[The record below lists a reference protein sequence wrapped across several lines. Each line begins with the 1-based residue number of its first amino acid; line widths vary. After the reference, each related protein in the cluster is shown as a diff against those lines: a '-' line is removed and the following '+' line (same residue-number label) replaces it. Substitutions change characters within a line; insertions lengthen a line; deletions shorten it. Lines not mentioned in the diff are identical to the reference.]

1 MHMDS
6 MTANAWN
13 SRGQDALDQNDYAE
27 AIECFG
33 KAIEMEP
40 EWSVPHYN
48 LGLTHKF
55 CKNWQECREHNWKA
69 HQLDPED
76 EAAIWNLAIS
86 SVAVGDWESARTAF
100 TGIGLEVPDEP
111 GPWTFN
117 FGITPIRVNP
127 EENPEVVWAR
137 RLDPVRASLINV
149 PFADCGRRYG
159 DIVLHDG
166 APNGYRLLG
175 DREVPV
181 FDELK
186 LLEVSPL
193 HTFEVILESTES
205 VESLVAL
212 MEEHELQAENW
223 SKSVRFLCRACSEG
237 RPHESHDHDLE
248 EPPDDLI
255 RLGVAA
261 TDQALIEEVV
271 GRWKAGSVKR
281 LERVL

>member
-1 MHMDS
+1 
-6 MTANAWN
+6 MTANDWN
-13 SRGQDALDQNDYAE
+13 TKGQDALDDDNYAE

-55 CKNWQECREHNWKA
+55 SKNWEECRVHNWKA

-76 EAAIWNLAIS
+76 EAAVWNLAIS
-86 SVAVGDWESARTAF
+86 SVALGDWESARKAF
-100 TGIGLEVPDEP
+100 AGIGLEVPDEP

-127 EENPEVVWAR
+127 EEH
-137 RLDPVRASLINV
+137 PVRASLVNV
-149 PFADCGRRYG
+149 PLPDCGRRYG

-166 APNGYRLLG
+166 APNGYRQLG
-175 DREVPV
+175 EREVPV

-186 LLEVSPL
+186 VLEVSSL
-193 HTFEVILESTES
+193 HTFELILESTES
-205 VESLVAL
+205 AESLIAIL
-212 MEEHELQAENW
+212 EEHQLKAENW

-237 RPHESHDHDLE
+237 RPHESHDHDLD
-248 EPPDDLI
+248 EPPSDLI

-261 TDQALIEEVV
+261 ADQALIEEAV